1 LTDPETSAP
10 LSWPEGTAR
19 HVIAQTDSTNAEAL
33 RLGSALRAP
42 TWIMTRRQTAGRGRR
57 GRNWAMPP
65 GNFAA
70 TLALRQQGSPA
81 DVSLLSFVAAL
92 ALHEALGAVCG
103 PGARL
108 SIKWPND
115 VLLNGGKVA
124 GILLESAGQGAEVSV
139 LAVGIG
145 VNLAAVPDVAALE
158 PGAVPP
164 VSVLG
169 ETGHAVEPEEFL
181 DLLAPA
187 FARWHQQLVTW
198 GFGPIRTAWTARA
211 ARLGQTIAAR
221 TGTATRIGRF
231 EGIDDSGA
239 LVLTTA
245 AGREIIPAADVF
257 FDPTPEGTA

>member
-1 LTDPETSAP
+1 MTDASLP
-10 LSWPEGTAR
+10 LSASWPQGVGRLILE
-19 HVIAQTDSTNAEAL
+19 QTDSTNAEAA
-33 RLGSALRAP
+33 RLGTSLAGP
-42 TWIMTRRQTAGRGRR
+42 IWIMTRRQDAGRGRR
-57 GRNWAMPP
+57 GRTWSMPA

-70 TLALRQQGSPA
+70 TLALRPQGSPA
-81 DVSLLSFVAAL
+81 DVSLYSFVAAL
-92 ALHEALGAVCG
+92 ALHEALSAVCG
-103 PGARL
+103 PAARL
-108 SIKWPND
+108 AIKWPND

-124 GILLESAGQGAEVSV
+124 GILLESAGQGRDVSL

-145 VNLAAVPDVAALE
+145 VNLAAAPDPGALE

-169 ETGHAVEPEEFL
+169 ETGHAVAPEEFL

-187 FARWHQQLVTW
+187 FARWQQQLAAY

-211 ARLGQTIAAR
+211 ARLGQTITAR
-221 TGTATRIGRF
+221 TGATSRTGRF

-245 AGREIIPAADVF
+245 AGREVIPAAEVF
-257 FDPTPEGTA
+257 FDEVA